1 MAAGKSMPILI
12 SVLLRDVDLTPASRA
27 KLDGVLNEE
36 DIYRE
41 WAPPPAWRHAVACC
55 WEKRV
60 TADRVQRVVPDGHAD
75 LLMYESGA
83 IEVVGLADEVALPT
97 LPAGTWVQGVRIRPE
112 AVAATFRVTA
122 SELTNRTI
130 AGDDMF
136 GARRARKLIDQRA
149 LDAWLTSVQPDDR
162 TAAATRL
169 LASLP
174 VATAADELGIT
185 IRQLRRI
192 LVSNI
197 GLAPKPYQRVVRF
210 QRFLAAAECGQ
221 GLAAA
226 AADAGYADQ
235 AHLTREVRAL
245 TAVTPAL
252 LLKERL
258 GDRPSADTTAT
269 PTGRPGQ

>member
-1 MAAGKSMPILI
+1 LK
-12 SVLLRDVDLTPASRA
+12 
-27 KLDGVLNEE
+27 EE

-41 WAPPPAWRHAVACC
+41 WAPPPAWRHAVVCC
-55 WEKRV
+55 WEQRV
-60 TADRVQRVVPDGHAD
+60 TADRVQRVVPDGRAD
-75 LLMYESGA
+75 LLFYESGV

-97 LPAGTWVQGVRIRPE
+97 LPAGSWIQGVRIRPE
-112 AVAATFRVTA
+112 AVAATFRVAA
-122 SELTNRTI
+122 SELTNRTVV
-130 AGDDMF
+130 GDDMF
-136 GARRARKLIDQRA
+136 GARRARQLTDRRA
-149 LDAWLTSVQPDDR
+149 LDAWLTAVRPDDR

-174 VATAADELGIT
+174 VGTAAEQLGIT

-192 LVSNI
+192 LISNV

-226 AADAGYADQ
+226 AAVAGYADQ

-245 TAVTPAL
+245 TAATPAQ

-258 GDRPSADTTAT
+258 GDRPSAHAYAA
-269 PTGRPGQ
+269 PRRGGRGR

>member
-1 MAAGKSMPILI
+1 MPILM
-12 SVLLRDVDLTPASRA
+12 SVLLLRDVDLIPASRA
-27 KLDGVLNEE
+27 KLAAVLNEE

-55 WEKRV
+55 WEQRV
-60 TADRVQRVVPDGHAD
+60 TVDRVQRVVPDGHAD
-75 LLMYESGA
+75 ILVYESGA

-97 LPAGTWVQGVRIRPE
+97 LPTGTAIQGVRIRPE
-112 AVAATFRVTA
+112 AVAATFRVAA
-122 SELTNRTI
+122 SELTNRTV

-136 GARRARKLIDQRA
+136 GARRARQLTDQRE
-149 LDAWLTSVQPDDR
+149 LDAWLTSVQTDDR
-162 TAAATRL
+162 TVAATRL

-174 VATAADELGIT
+174 VGMAAEELGIT

-192 LVSNI
+192 LISNV

-210 QRFLAAAECGQ
+210 QRFLAAAEGGQ

-226 AADAGYADQ
+226 AAEAGYADQ

-258 GDRPSADTTAT
+258 GDRPSADAYAVPQTVG
-269 PTGRPGQ
+269 PGR